1 MVNRIKKNQLM
12 KKEDDLPPLEGNEEK
27 VKEGKVLNILTTNKV
42 LTRLPVL
49 LAQVRSGNTL
59 YKLKKEIRK
68 LLYLLYQHTKIIKK
82 NLQIFK

>member
-12 KKEDDLPPLEGNEEK
+12 KKADDLPPLEGNEEK

-68 LLYLLYQHTKIIKK
+68 LLYLLYQHTKIIKT
-82 NLQIFK
+82 NLQMFK

>member
-1 MVNRIKKNQLM
+1 M
-12 KKEDDLPPLEGNEEK
+12 KKADDLPPLEGNEEK
-27 VKEGKVLNILTTNKV
+27 VKEGKVLNILTANKV

>member
-12 KKEDDLPPLEGNEEK
+12 KKVDDLPPLEGNEEK